1 MSETALVKC
10 DSPGGFITYLPEQAI
25 FRQQI
30 LDKIRRVFER
40 FGFDPIQTPA
50 VEYLDVLTGGDE
62 DSDMTLYEARRI
74 RGAGVPNDPIRTA
87 LRFDHTVPLAR
98 VVVAN
103 WNELPRPFKRY
114 VCGNVWRGE
123 KPQAGRY
130 REFMQFDADI
140 VGSSSMLADAEIVAL
155 MCATILELGIDRFK
169 VRFNNRKILNGLP
182 QFAGFDPELIDQVLR
197 QIDKLEK
204 IGEDGVREWLGNEQ
218 KKAMTQAEAQEYQR
232 WVWSLS
238 DEEKKAE
245 KNKIYGLGLPPE
257 AVDRILEF
265 VAFEGTSDELLDQVE
280 GISEDN
286 AVMSEG
292 LAELRE
298 IIGYLRTMGVDESNW
313 EVDLSVAR
321 GLAYYSGPVFETTLL
336 DCAEMGSVFSGGR
349 FDFLVQRFQEDSIPA
364 TGASIGVD
372 RFFAALKELGMAP
385 STKTTVQALVTVM
398 DPALMSQY
406 LQLVG
411 ALRDA
416 GMNAAL
422 YMAEEMSFKAQI
434 AFAAKQ
440 EIPFVLIMGQ
450 READAGE
457 VTIKDMKNRKQKTV
471 SFKSLV
477 SGERQAL
484 FDAFDGQCLGR
495 LLT

>member
-1 MSETALVKC
+1 MSEKTLVKP
-10 DSPGGFITYLPEQAI
+10 DSPGGFITYLPQKAI
-25 FRQQI
+25 PRQEI
-30 LDKIRRVFER
+30 LQKIRKVFER
-40 FGFDPIQTPA
+40 FGFDPLETPA
-50 VEYLDVLTGGDE
+50 VEYLDVLTGGD
-62 DSDMTLYEARRI
+62 DDFDMTLYEARRV
-74 RGAGVPNDPIRTA
+74 RGETVPNDPIRTA

-140 VGSSSMLADAEIVAL
+140 VGSSSMLADAEIIAL
-155 MCATILELGIDRFK
+155 MCATILDLGIDRFK

-182 QFAGFDPELIDQVLR
+182 AFAGFDPGLIDQVLR

-204 IGEDGVREWLGNEQ
+204 IGEDGVRQWLGNEP
-218 KKAMTQAEAQEYQR
+218 KPTMSQAEAQKYQR
-232 WVWSLS
+232 WVWNLS
-238 DEEKKAE
+238 EEEKKAE
-245 KNKIYGLGLPPE
+245 KAKIYGLGLPQE
-257 AVDRILEF
+257 AVDKIMAF

-280 GISEDN
+280 GICEDN
-286 AVMSEG
+286 AAMTEG

-336 DCAEMGSVFSGGR
+336 DCADIGSVFSGGR

-372 RFFAALKELGMAP
+372 RFFAALKELGMVP

-398 DPALMSQY
+398 DQALMPEY

-411 ALRDA
+411 ALRNS

-422 YMAEEMSFKAQI
+422 YMAEEMVFKAQL
-434 AFAAKQ
+434 AFAVKQ
-440 EIPFVLIMGQ
+440 EIPYVLIMGQ

-457 VTIKDMKNRKQKTV
+457 VTIKDMNKREQRTV
-471 SFKSLV
+471 SKDVLLGGRTREFI
-477 SGERQAL
+477 R
-484 FDAFDGQCLGR
+484 AFVPETDSD
-495 LLT
+495 